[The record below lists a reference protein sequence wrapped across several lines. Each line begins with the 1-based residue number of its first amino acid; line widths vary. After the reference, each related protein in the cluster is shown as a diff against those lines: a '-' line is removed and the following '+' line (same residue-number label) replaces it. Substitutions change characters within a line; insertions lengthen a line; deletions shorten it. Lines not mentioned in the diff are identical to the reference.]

1 METDIERI
9 RDELEDAR
17 RSLNRT
23 VSEVNRK
30 FESVGTRLQ
39 PEYLVEH
46 HPLLST
52 CIAGALGFASGSRS
66 FDPVAIAVLG
76 GLLGAALSDAANGG
90 PRRYDSRPGPA

>member
-9 RDELEDAR
+9 KDELEDAR

-23 VSEVNRK
+23 MSEFNRK
-30 FESVGTRLQ
+30 VESVGTRLQ

-52 CIAGALGFASGSRS
+52 CIAGALGFASGACSL
-66 FDPVAIAVLG
+66 DPVAVAVLG
-76 GLLGAALSDAANGG
+76 GLLGAAFSDTANRG
-90 PRRYDSRPGPA
+90 PR

>member
-9 RDELEDAR
+9 KDELEDAR
-17 RSLNRT
+17 RNLNRT

-46 HPLLST
+46 HPLLTT

-66 FDPVAIAVLG
+66 IEPVALAVLG
-76 GLLGAALSDAANGG
+76 GLLGAALSDAGNQG
-90 PRRYDSRPGPA
+90 PRR

>member
-9 RDELEDAR
+9 KDELEHAR
-17 RSLNRT
+17 RNLNRT

-66 FDPVAIAVLG
+66 IEPIAVAVLG
-76 GLLGAALSDAANGG
+76 GLLGAAFNDAANHG
-90 PRRYDSRPGPA
+90 PRRDESRSGSA